1 VRSLGDVKRR
11 IRTKSLAVIVRPG
24 DHALLVSQGTNS
36 TGGDFVRPLGG
47 SIEFGE
53 CAVDAVQREI
63 REELGTELESPELL
77 GVLENRFELDG
88 DLGHE
93 VLFVF
98 SGTLSHE
105 SLYERN
111 EIPILDV
118 PGLNAQ
124 WWTPGQSP
132 RLVPDDLTSLLGI

>member
-1 VRSLGDVKRR
+1 M
-11 IRTKSLAVIVRPG
+11 IVRPG

-53 CAVDAVQREI
+53 SAVDAVQREI
-63 REELGTELESPELL
+63 REELGTGLEFPKLL

-88 DLGHE
+88 DPGHE

-98 SGTLSHE
+98 SGAPSDE
-105 SLYERN
+105 SLYERT

-118 PGLNAQ
+118 PGLSAR
-124 WWTPGQSP
+124 WWTPSQSP
-132 RLVPDDLTSLLGI
+132 RLVPDALTDLLGI

>member
-1 VRSLGDVKRR
+1 
-11 IRTKSLAVIVRPG
+11 
-24 DHALLVSQGTNS
+24 
-36 TGGDFVRPLGG
+36 
-47 SIEFGE
+47 
-53 CAVDAVQREI
+53 
-63 REELGTELESPELL
+63 LESPELL

-88 DLGHE
+88 DPGHE
-93 VLFVF
+93 VPFVF
-98 SGTLSHE
+98 SGTLSDE

-124 WWTPGQSP
+124 WWTLGQSP